1 MGDKTQEEILDAS
14 NAAKLCEIYTNRSN
28 LYLFQKPQSR
38 YTLLSPYF
46 SDSSTNTP
54 IDKQQ
59 FDLDMRRKAEI
70 LKYDRQSSQTN
81 NLTNSQKWSKM
92 ATAKRVMRRTP
103 DSTSCANMF
112 VPTSS
117 SDVPGPI
124 IYLYEDPSTNLYN
137 YKKNYAAYPAS
148 QLLPVDIYLLQLVN
162 DAYNAQQ
169 EANGELNRIYIDIS
183 GVYAEIL
190 NFNDTSMNY
199 YIENSN
205 QYAYDA
211 NVDASNITTIFDNT
225 NGYVY
230 DIEVNNKPYIRDLH
244 LSNIFPLPSNDF
256 IYLALTSAEYD
267 ISNNAPLINDGSGN
281 NILIANNAY
290 KAAID
295 CSNASLISSKYI
307 KDASANIHSNIDGSY
322 SSYPT
327 NTSTIKN
334 ILTNATTYAKYSIFD
349 ASTAMLD
356 ASYTIDMSNL
366 YFYYSNDASKNL
378 QYAKDASN
386 RILYQDISNADIYYA
401 PDISNSISAQK
412 YAAQSQV
419 DSAYVKYSWY
429 PNNRDKYAALAQQY
443 SASGQLYAAE
453 SIVSTSD
460 AINKYNALKTADKN
474 KKLQSSVN
482 LTDASFVLLSKY
494 DISYAYYT
502 ANTFSDAAN
511 ILTNTMDIS
520 SNISQSQT
528 YSNNVVSNTNTG
540 ISAIN
545 DSINYSN
552 DALNDCNVVS
562 NKITQQIIDISN
574 ISGNVANVFLDSS
587 YSRINAIKIY
597 IDCSNNFKTANDAS
611 NAAFEAVKDISNAIG
626 SLGSGLSIVNTNIS
640 IVYDTSYVP
649 AHYNYVV
656 QDISSVSTAFASAS
670 TCFIDV
676 SYSLSSV
683 IDASNSLY
691 NSINAYQ
698 ISKNDI
704 SNIII
709 DASNAYD
716 KSNDVY
722 QSAIKIVDP
731 TVKNIGENAQYAY
744 NNKRNPL
751 YYDQSN
757 NPATYDA
764 SYAFIVKTIDSIYND
779 IYLEISAKYSTYTV
793 AGHISNTK
801 QTADENIIAATNITD
816 VNSINKYLND
826 NAKKYNGETITDCS
840 DILMCISYAV
850 LYDIS
855 SVKYVLDASQ
865 CVYDLSQASI
875 SNPSKVGVY
884 NAAKDLFVY
893 DISNANYIHQYL
905 FELSGTLY
913 PIANYALNQAN
924 ILLIDASNASSNAAN
939 ANNTL
944 INTKLKMNDSMNQIS
959 LTITDANAQYIT
971 AQNSLLKSIDMSTNS
986 FVINDYVQHTLVP
999 NASMPLLSPVQNII
1013 NDMSNVIID
1022 ASNAYYYSNK
1032 IVVDSSN
1039 VIIDAIK
1046 AYVDAS
1052 SVYTYLNT
1060 NAPTVNNS
1068 INRSISDIL
1077 SILNN
1082 CIPYDISSVSSAT
1095 ILYNDEAN
1103 VYQKS
1108 QFAKLDASNNY
1119 SKHNYDLSAN
1129 SAQYRNVGVIPQSY
1143 YDASASANTAYISCV
1158 LLANSL
1164 STSMSK
1170 SILYQIDA
1178 SKSMIDANN
1187 ITYYISNTI
1196 DPNLNTYKNSIPICK
1211 NDISNALTGLLYD
1224 ASINIKLQSV
1234 NNTFSGMNYVEISNA
1249 MLNLYNNA
1257 IMNKNIDCS
1266 NLLFDV
1272 SNAKTKC
1279 DTLIIDASFSKD
1291 ACTNLNKDPSSNMTF
1306 ADVSKNQ
1313 IAKNII
1319 SMTNGAITDVS
1330 GSLYIVSS
1338 TRINPIFTDII
1349 NINQNINDVSN
1360 AHFIL
1365 TSDIS
1370 ASVLLL
1376 NSINIDVSNIN
1387 NNLNIAFND
1396 ASNSNNLAGSL
1407 FSKYT
1412 LLDASCRNLYQD
1424 VSSMYQKSID
1434 CSNSVANSYN
1444 YAIQA
1449 AQYCSDCYQN
1459 FILANIPTTNI
1470 NLAYTKAFD
1479 CSQNLYNTKIIATD
1493 PSYSLQALSYASII
1507 MTNCTKLI
1515 TLDAASTD
1523 CNQLVIDTSNARTNL
1538 NSINS
1543 AKTNASNC
1551 VNSFAASTVSM
1562 NNGYTNTNAEYT
1574 DVSKC
1579 SYYVNASYKLTSSD
1593 LYIPYL
1599 TIGTDS
1605 SNALSY
1611 MIDASNANSV
1621 FIDNSNA
1628 YGFLN
1633 VNASGFDVSINYAN
1647 SYGPKMVIIDTSGYA
1662 KSYTQAIQDV
1672 SSANQRI
1679 NDSSN
1684 NINNICPASKI
1695 KQFITNIY
1703 NDYNNYIIDVSN
1715 ANGYLQDISAQ
1726 YILAQTDL
1734 NEIVAT
1740 VSQYLTQASAYVAAS
1755 AIQLNTATQA
1765 NGAIQGAQNVGTLST
1780 TAEIKNIGIQSDILF
1795 NQEKIIDASVNYIN
1809 TSIIATA
1816 NNIKTNTIIVSNIND
1831 ISQNYV
1837 KNSTKLGYIRE
1848 SISYSTVTKNT
1859 ISYTIIY
1866 TIPILLNNITVYYSA
1881 NIITTQIKP
1890 FKKDDPFFI
1899 ANSLFVSGTG
1909 ITYYCILIQQTQNIA

>member
-38 YTLLSPYF
+38 FTLLSPYF

-54 IDKQQ
+54 FDKQQ

-70 LKYDRQSSQTN
+70 LKYDKQSSQTN

-92 ATAKRVMRRTP
+92 ATAKRVIRRTP
-103 DSTSCANMF
+103 DTTSCVNLLI
-112 VPTSS
+112 PTSS
-117 SDVPGPI
+117 SGVPGPI
-124 IYLYEDPSTNLYN
+124 VYLYEDPSTNLYN

-148 QLLPVDIYLLQLVN
+148 KLLPVDDYLLQLVN
-162 DAYNAQQ
+162 DAYSAQQ
-169 EANGELNRIYIDIS
+169 EANLQLNIIYIDIS
-183 GVYAEIL
+183 GVYTQIL
-190 NFNDTSMNY
+190 NFNDVSMNY
-199 YIENSN
+199 YIYKSN
-205 QYAYDA
+205 L
-211 NVDASNITTIFDNT
+211 DASNANMDALNITTIFDNT

-230 DIEVNNKPYIRDLH
+230 NIEVNNKPYIRDLY
-244 LSNIFPLPSNDF
+244 LSNISPLTSNDF

-267 ISNNAPLINDGSGN
+267 ISNNKTSINDGSGN

-290 KAAID
+290 KTAID
-295 CSNASLISSKYI
+295 CSNASLISTKYI

-334 ILTNATTYAKYSIFD
+334 VLTNATTYAKYSVFD
-349 ASTAMLD
+349 ASTAMLNAYKTLD
-356 ASYTIDMSNL
+356 ISNL
-366 YFYYSNDASKNL
+366 YFQYSNDASNNL
-378 QYAKDASN
+378 QKAIDASN
-386 RILYQDISNADIYYA
+386 LIAHQDISNADIYDA
-401 PDISNSISAQK
+401 PDISNSIAAQR

-419 DSAYVKYSWY
+419 DSAYVKYSWN
-429 PNNRDKYAALAQQY
+429 PNNRDIYAALTHQY
-443 SASGQLYAAE
+443 SASGQLYAAK

-482 LTDASFVLLSKY
+482 STDASFVLLSKY
-494 DISYAYYT
+494 DISYSYYA
-502 ANTFSDAAN
+502 ANTFSDASN
-511 ILTNTMDIS
+511 ILTNALDIS
-520 SNISQSQT
+520 RNISQSQT
-528 YSNNVVSNTNTG
+528 DSNNVVSNTNAG
-540 ISAIN
+540 ISAVN
-545 DSINYSN
+545 DSITYSN
-552 DALNDCNVVS
+552 NALTDCNVVS
-562 NKITQQIIDISN
+562 NKISQQIIDISN

-656 QDISSVSTAFASAS
+656 QDISSVSTAFVSAS
-670 TCFIDV
+670 TCFIDA
-676 SYSLSSV
+676 SYSLNSV

-698 ISKNDI
+698 ISKSDI

-722 QSAIKIVDP
+722 QSANKIVDP
-731 TVKNIGENAQYAY
+731 TVKDIGDNAQYAY
-744 NNKRNPL
+744 NNIRNPL
-751 YYDQSN
+751 YYDQIN
-757 NPATYDA
+757 YPATYDA
-764 SYAFIVKTIDSIYND
+764 SYDFIVKTIDSIYNINLKITTEYSINTVGND
-779 IYLEISAKYSTYTV
+779 IFNAR
-793 AGHISNTK
+793 
-801 QTADENIIAATNITD
+801 QTADENISPATNITD
-816 VNSINKYLND
+816 VNSINNYLIN
-826 NAKKYNGETITDCS
+826 NAKKYNDKTIAYCV
-840 DILMCISYAV
+840 DISKCISEAV
-850 LYDIS
+850 IYDIS
-855 SVKYVLDASQ
+855 SVKYVVDASQ

-875 SNPSKVGVY
+875 SDPSKLGAY

-893 DISNANYIHQYL
+893 DISNAIYIRKYL
-905 FELSGTLY
+905 LDLSGTLY
-913 PIANYALNQAN
+913 PIANDALNQAN
-924 ILLIDASNASSNAAN
+924 LLLTDASNASSNATN

-944 INTKLKMNDSMNQIS
+944 ISTKIKMNDSVNQIS
-959 LTITDANAQYIT
+959 LTITAANAQYIT
-971 AQNSLLKSIDMSTNS
+971 AQNYLLKSIDMSTNS

-999 NASMPLLSPVQNII
+999 NASIPLLSSVQNII

-1039 VIIDAIK
+1039 VIIDATK

-1060 NAPTVNNS
+1060 NVPTVNNS
-1068 INRSISDIL
+1068 INNSISDVL

-1082 CIPYDISSVSSAT
+1082 CIPYDVSSVSSAT
-1095 ILYNDEAN
+1095 ILYNNEAD
-1103 VYQKS
+1103 VYQNS

-1129 SAQYRNVGVIPQSY
+1129 SAQYRNVGLIPQSY

-1164 STSMSK
+1164 STSMSE
-1170 SILYQIDA
+1170 SILYQTDA
-1178 SKSMIDANN
+1178 SKSMIGAND
-1187 ITYYISNTI
+1187 ITYFISNTI
-1196 DPNLNTYKNSIPICK
+1196 DPSLNTYKLSIPLCK

-1234 NNTFSGMNYVEISNA
+1234 NNTFSGMDYTETSNA

-1272 SNAKTKC
+1272 SNTKTKG
-1279 DTLIIDASFSKD
+1279 DILITDASLSKV
-1291 ACTNLNKDPSSNMTF
+1291 ACTNLNTDPSSNMTF

-1319 SMTNGAITDVS
+1319 SITNGAMKDAS
-1330 GSLYIVSS
+1330 NSLYLVSS
-1338 TRINPIFTDII
+1338 TRITPIFTDII

-1360 AHFIL
+1360 AQFIL
-1365 TSDIS
+1365 TNNIP
-1370 ASVLLL
+1370 AAVLLL
-1376 NSINIDVSNIN
+1376 NTINIDVSNIN

-1412 LLDASCRNLYQD
+1412 LLDASCGNLYQD
-1424 VSSMYQKSID
+1424 VSAMYQKSID

-1449 AQYCSDCYQN
+1449 ARDCSDCYQK

-1470 NLAYTKAFD
+1470 NLAYTKALD

-1493 PSYSLQALSYASII
+1493 PSYSLQALSDASTT

-1515 TLDAASTD
+1515 TVDAASTD

-1538 NSINS
+1538 NSINT
-1543 AKTNASNC
+1543 AKTDASNC
-1551 VNSFAASTVSM
+1551 IISFAKSSVAM

-1579 SYYVNASYKLTSSD
+1579 SYYLNAAYKLTSSD
-1593 LYIPYL
+1593 ISIPYL

-1605 SNALSY
+1605 SNALLY
-1611 MIDASNANSV
+1611 MIDASNAYSV
-1621 FIDNSNA
+1621 FIDNSNV

-1633 VNASGFDVSINYAN
+1633 IDSSGFDVSINYAN

-1679 NDSSN
+1679 SDSSI
-1684 NINNICPASKI
+1684 NIIDCPASQIQK
-1695 KQFITNIY
+1695 KITNIY
-1703 NDYNNYIIDVSN
+1703 NDYNSYIIDVSN
-1715 ANGYLQDISAQ
+1715 AEGYLQDISAQ
-1726 YILAQTDL
+1726 YIRAQTDY
-1734 NEIVAT
+1734 NQIVSD
-1740 VSQYLTQASAYVAAS
+1740 VSEFLTDASGYVAES
-1755 AIQLNTATQA
+1755 AVQLNTATQA

-1780 TAEIKNIGIQSDILF
+1780 TAEIKNIGTQSDILF
-1795 NQEKIIDASVNYIN
+1795 NLEKITDASINYIN
-1809 TSIIATA
+1809 TLIIATA
-1816 NNIKTNTIIVSNIND
+1816 NDIKTNTIIVSNIND

-1837 KNSTKLGYIRE
+1837 KNSQKLLYIRE

-1866 TIPILLNNITVYYSA
+1866 TIPILSSDNITVYYSA
-1881 NIITTQIKP
+1881 NIVTTQVKP
-1890 FKKDDPFFI
+1890 FKKEDPFFI
-1899 ANSLFVSGTG
+1899 VNSLFVSG